1 MKNTISSYN
10 QIIEIEISHSI
21 WKDLLDS
28 VTSTEVNTYCIFQN
42 LISRTIFK
50 YHIKTKIAY

>member
-28 VTSTEVNTYCIFQN
+28 VIYTDENSHCVFQN
-42 LISRTIFK
+42 LISKTIFK

>member
-1 MKNTISSYN
+1 MKNTISSYK
-10 QIIEIEISHSI
+10 QIFQIEKHHST
-21 WKDLLDS
+21 WKGLLDS

-50 YHIKTKIAY
+50 HHIKTKIAY